1 MNDLMLTSI
10 RKEELSAM
18 IENSVRKVLS
28 ETPSSNSEEK
38 TQDFLSIEE
47 ASKFL
52 NLAKATVYT
61 LTSAGKIPVIKKGKR
76 LYFTKQ
82 ELMDWLK
89 KGRKKT
95 IEEIEEE
102 ATQYVLKNK
111 YTSR

>member
-1 MNDLMLTSI
+1 MLTSI
-10 RKEELSAM
+10 KKEELSAL

-28 ETPSSNSEEK
+28 ENPASTNEDNSSE
-38 TQDFLSIEE
+38 FLTIDE

-82 ELMDWLK
+82 ELMNWLK

-95 IEEIEEE
+95 VEEIEEE
-102 ATQYVLKNK
+102 ATSYVLKNRF
-111 YTSR
+111 YAG

>member
-10 RKEELSAM
+10 KKEELSAL
-18 IENSVRKVLS
+18 IENSIRKVLAENPVS
-28 ETPSSNSEEK
+28 ANDNPSP
-38 TQDFLSIEE
+38 DFLNIEE

-61 LTSAGKIPVIKKGKR
+61 LTSAWKIPVIKKGKR

-95 IEEIEEE
+95 IDEIEAE
-102 ATQYVLKNK
+102 AVQYVLKNK
-111 YTSR
+111 YASK

>member
-10 RKEELSAM
+10 KKEELSTL
-18 IENSVRKVLS
+18 IEDSIRKVLAENPVS
-28 ETPSSNSEEK
+28 ANDRAS
-38 TQDFLSIEE
+38 QDFLSIEE

-95 IEEIEEE
+95 IEEIEEDG
-102 ATQYVLKNK
+102 TQYLLKNR

>member
-10 RKEELSAM
+10 RKEELSTL
-18 IENSVRKVLS
+18 IEDSIRKVLAENPVS
-28 ETPSSNSEEK
+28 TNDQAS
-38 TQDFLSIEE
+38 QDFLSIEE

-95 IEEIEEE
+95 IEEIEED
-102 ATQYVLKNK
+102 ATQYLLKNR

>member
-10 RKEELSAM
+10 KKEELSTL
-18 IENSVRKVLS
+18 IENSIRKVLAENPVS
-28 ETPSSNSEEK
+28 ANDNPLP
-38 TQDFLSIEE
+38 DFLNIEE

-82 ELMDWLK
+82 ELIDWLK

-95 IEEIEEE
+95 IQEIEED
-102 ATQYVLKNK
+102 ATNYVLKNRFN
-111 YTSR
+111 SL